1 MSSILDDPLSIF
13 AMFLM
18 QIGSRHFVIELTEAQ
33 QKLIKH
39 PFIQVLILFAMIY
52 ISTRN
57 IHITGIIMFLCYISI
72 YILFN
77 ENHKYN
83 ILSKKWLFPESI
95 LNGLNNLNKDIISY
109 KEIYKNNLN
118 KTLS

>member
-1 MSSILDDPLSIF
+1 MSDISIDPLSIF

-18 QIGSRHFVIELTEAQ
+18 QIGSRHFVIELTDAQ
-33 QKLIKH
+33 KKLIKH
-39 PFIQVLILFAMIY
+39 PFIQSLILFAMIY

-57 IHITGIIMFLCYISI
+57 IHITGIIMFLCYISV

-77 ENHKYN
+77 EKNKYN
-83 ILSKKWLFPESI
+83 ILSKNWLATEGLLDSI
-95 LNGLNNLNKDIISY
+95 NTDIKTNLISY

-118 KTLS
+118 KIL

>member
-33 QKLIKH
+33 KKLIKH
-39 PFIQVLILFAMIY
+39 PLIQSLILFAMIY

-57 IHITGIIMFLCYISI
+57 IHITGIIMFLCYVSV

-83 ILSKKWLFPESI
+83 LLSKRWLFTEGI
-95 LNGLNNLNKDIISY
+95 LNTFNNTNNQLISY

-118 KTLS
+118 KALS